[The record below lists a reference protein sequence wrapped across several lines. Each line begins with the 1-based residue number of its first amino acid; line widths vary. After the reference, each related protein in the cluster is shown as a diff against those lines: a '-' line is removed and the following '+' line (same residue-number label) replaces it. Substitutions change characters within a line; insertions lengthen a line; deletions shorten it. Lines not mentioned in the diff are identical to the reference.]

1 MFDDSEAYSKLAEN
15 GSIEFIST
23 SHIRGT
29 TINDAVIVV
38 DEMQNLTFHELD
50 SIITRVGQNCKII
63 FCGDY
68 YQSDFVKDGDKKGII
83 RFMDILEMMKGF
95 TVVEF
100 TWKDIVR
107 SDFVRD
113 YIMTKEMIG
122 DKQDARR
129 PNGKKFLKG

>member
-1 MFDDSEAYSKLAEN
+1 
-15 GSIEFIST
+15 
-23 SHIRGT
+23 
-29 TINDAVIVV
+29 
-38 DEMQNLTFHELD
+38 MQNLTFHELD

-122 DKQDARR
+122 DKDDARR
-129 PNGKKFLKG
+129 PNGERFKAVDSSPYQHNRGIPELLKG